1 MLGREAHFIRE
12 TDPPLPNT
20 RDNQSHQNLGSKMV
34 GTLKKPTNGEDL
46 PLNWF
51 TLKAMMRATS
61 NFALKNCVGQGQ
73 NGIVYHGRLPDGTS
87 IAIKKFKPNS
97 ADPEK
102 SVLTELKVQ
111 QAISQLSHPDVRL
124 LLGVS
129 FDPKDPFIVYEY
141 LPRGSL
147 RQHLQ
152 GKKGDH
158 LLNDA
163 YARLNVAIDVA
174 NALCQ
179 LHYNSRFPIYHR
191 DVKSS
196 NVLVDADHRAK
207 LADMG
212 IAVVVKSD
220 ADLNVDVP
228 LGAFG
233 YKCPVYEESGRL
245 DDKSDVYS
253 FGVVLMELATCLT
266 AWDPKRPVT
275 LLANVVMDRLQRG
288 VAGNLIKPGKVAGGG
303 LLMKAVLLLAARCCS
318 LELPSRPRMDEVA
331 NGLMAM
337 LDTDFEKME
346 EECFSQRR

>member
-1 MLGREAHFIRE
+1 
-12 TDPPLPNT
+12 
-20 RDNQSHQNLGSKMV
+20 MV
-34 GTLKKPTNGEDL
+34 GTLKKPRKPEDL

-51 TLKAMMRATS
+51 TLKAMMLATS

-73 NGIVYHGRLPDGTS
+73 NGQVYHGLLPDGTS
-87 IAIKKFKPNS
+87 VAVKRFKPNS
-97 ADPEK
+97 ADPQK
-102 SVLTELKVQ
+102 SILTELKVQ
-111 QAISQLSHPDVRL
+111 RLISEHTHPDVRL

-129 FDPKDPFIVYEY
+129 FDPKDPLIVYEY

-147 RQHLQ
+147 RQLLQ
-152 GKKGDH
+152 GKKGDY

-196 NVLVDADHRAK
+196 NVLLDTNYRAK

-212 IAVVVKSD
+212 IAVVVKCD
-220 ADLNVDVP
+220 ADLNTDVP

-233 YKCPVYEESGRL
+233 YKCPIYEESARL

-253 FGVVLMELATCLT
+253 FGVLLMELATCLT
-266 AWDPKRPVT
+266 AWDSKRPVT
-275 LLANVVMDRLQRG
+275 LLANIVIDRLQRG
-288 VAGNLIKPGKVAGGG
+288 VADKLIKPGKVAGGG

-318 LELPSRPRMDEVA
+318 LELPSRPRMVEVA
-331 NGLMAM
+331 DGLIAM
-337 LDTDFEKME
+337 YATDFKTME
-346 EECFSQRR
+346 GAHLERVATKEMLQKNP